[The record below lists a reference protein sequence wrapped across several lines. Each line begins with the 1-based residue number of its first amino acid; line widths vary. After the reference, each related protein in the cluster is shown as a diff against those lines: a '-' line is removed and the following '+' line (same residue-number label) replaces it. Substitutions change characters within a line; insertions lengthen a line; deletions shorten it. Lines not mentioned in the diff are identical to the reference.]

1 MFNLSRRNIRVAVS
15 PFCNF
20 HCIYCDDGQRS
31 RKPGRPGAME
41 DFRREPLNRGVINT
55 ITFIEII
62 KALRLSGFEGMTLT
76 GGEPFLNPE
85 WDVIVNESRKKGM
98 SRIGITTNGMLL
110 NTYIQKNKHP
120 PEGLTLL
127 TISLDTV
134 DPDRFA
140 KITGIDRL
148 EDIIK
153 GLKAAKKDNPKLTI
167 RANKVVLRSDME
179 SLLEYMEFCEQIGA
193 IDEINL
199 LNLILKEKGD
209 KFFFEKEFISASEI
223 LDFFSEHT
231 KYRFSIDKKYEF
243 IAKLPGGLKIIVKE
257 TNLTLRSSQCDN
269 CPIYCQEGFYTIR
282 VATDGT
288 INTCLDYKAELPFVD
303 GPAEI
308 ERGNLQIAVNK
319 LVDDFKSV
327 ELEKTLTKFFR
338 KYDIKSRK

>member
-1 MFNLSRRNIRVAVS
+1 M
-15 PFCNF
+15 
-20 HCIYCDDGQRS
+20 
-31 RKPGRPGAME
+31 
-41 DFRREPLNRGVINT
+41 
-55 ITFIEII
+55 
-62 KALRLSGFEGMTLT
+62 
-76 GGEPFLNPE
+76 
-85 WDVIVNESRKKGM
+85 
-98 SRIGITTNGMLL
+98 
-110 NTYIQKNKHP
+110 
-120 PEGLTLL
+120 
-127 TISLDTV
+127 
-134 DPDRFA
+134 
-140 KITGIDRL
+140 
-148 EDIIK
+148 
-153 GLKAAKKDNPKLTI
+153 
-167 RANKVVLRSDME
+167 
-179 SLLEYMEFCEQIGA
+179 
-193 IDEINL
+193 
-199 LNLILKEKGD
+199 
-209 KFFFEKEFISASEI
+209 
-223 LDFFSEHT
+223 DFFSEHT